1 MSYILIIITL
11 VSGFVLFLKDIR
23 PNIKTT
29 AAVLAFLCLVVI
41 SIIQIV
47 IETKRV
53 PNLIAHYHEEIDD
66 FRDWKSDEAKYRI
79 LANVKRLS
87 RLGEEKFDLNRCTLD
102 GIDLKGLKIK
112 DSDLNCINLSN
123 AYISDCVF
131 ENVNFTGAILA
142 RATIVN
148 SSFINCKVDSA
159 NYFDVILLNVDF
171 KSSDLTHFDH
181 TNNLHKARV
190 IHNCRNINEQL
201 LTRIKN
207 QSPELLEK
215 PTALK
220 MTRFPVNWKIN
231 ERH

>member
-1 MSYILIIITL
+1 MGYILIVFSLLAAFILLLKDLLPKYKTVAAISAFSCLVAISIFQIITE
-11 VSGFVLFLKDIR
+11 
-23 PNIKTT
+23 
-29 AAVLAFLCLVVI
+29 A
-41 SIIQIV
+41 
-47 IETKRV
+47 KRV
-53 PNLIAHYHEEIDD
+53 PDLIAHYHEEIDD
-66 FRDWKSDEAKYRI
+66 FRDWKSDEAKFRI
-79 LANVKRLS
+79 LANIKRLS
-87 RLGEEKFDLNRCTLD
+87 NLGEEKFDLNRCDLE

-112 DSDLNCINLSN
+112 NSDLNCINLSN

-131 ENVNFTGAILA
+131 ENVNFTGALLA

-171 KSSDLTHFDH
+171 KGSDLSHFDQ

-201 LTRIKN
+201 LKRIKIQN
-207 QSPELLEK
+207 PGLLEK

-220 MTRFPVNWKIN
+220 MTRFPSNWKIID
-231 ERH
+231 R